1 MKEKDSK
8 VKLQRAQI
16 IENEKRLQL
25 SNGIILVL
33 FSLGELAFSA
43 IWTII
48 IAFNASEIPPIFWV
62 IVILISLLFWGTG
75 AILAFLA
82 IQANLA
88 LLYLLI
94 GKYTLEI
101 DRVQRIELR
110 SEKNRTYYRS
120 LIGKLSKPDYITY
133 QYVDFAK
140 FGTYKTDPQQAFAQD
155 QEFYV
160 LVVPTKKPTILHLWA
175 CDEYELTER

>member
-8 VKLQRAQI
+8 VKLQRTQI

-88 LLYLLI
+88 LLYLLT

-110 SEKNRTYYRS
+110 SEKNRTYYSS

-140 FGTYKTDPQQAFAQD
+140 SGTYKTDPQQAFAQD

-175 CDEYELTER
+175 CNEYELTER

>member
-1 MKEKDSK
+1 MNESQKT
-8 VKLQRAQI
+8 LLRRAEI
-16 IENEKRLQL
+16 IQNEKHLQF
-25 SNGIILVL
+25 SNGMILVL
-33 FSLGELAFSA
+33 FSLGELVFSA

-62 IVILISLLFWGTG
+62 LIILISLLFWGTG

-82 IQANLA
+82 IQANLS
-88 LLYLLI
+88 LLYLLT

-101 DRVQRIELR
+101 DRIARMELR
-110 SEKNRTYYRS
+110 SEKNYRHSRS

-140 FGTYKTDPQQAFAQD
+140 FGTYKTDTKQSFAKD

-160 LVVPTKKPTILHLWA
+160 LVVPTKTPTILHLWP
-175 CDEYELTER
+175 CDEYELVDR